1 LIYVGT
7 ENKNILQRRLKFLP
21 LGGSSKQTGHT
32 SWSLA
37 LRDKFSL
44 KKNQEIT
51 LSKLKV
57 EKQEGKI

>member
-1 LIYVGT
+1 MYIDEGR
-7 ENKNILQRRLKFLP
+7 NKLLKIKRLNFLP